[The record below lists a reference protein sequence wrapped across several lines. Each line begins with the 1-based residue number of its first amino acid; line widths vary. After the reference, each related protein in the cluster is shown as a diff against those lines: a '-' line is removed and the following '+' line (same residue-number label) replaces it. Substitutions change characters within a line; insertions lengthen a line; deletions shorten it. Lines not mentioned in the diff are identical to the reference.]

1 VTPLARRRSFFHCRA
16 SADMCTVAWKPSLAL
31 MMPID
36 RPRLPVEPT
45 AIRWRPKNAR
55 AESLA
60 SAA

>member
-1 VTPLARRRSFFHCRA
+1 MSFFHWRA

-45 AIRWRPKNAR
+45 ATLYWLKKCR
-55 AESLA
+55 ASSLA
-60 SAA
+60 STR